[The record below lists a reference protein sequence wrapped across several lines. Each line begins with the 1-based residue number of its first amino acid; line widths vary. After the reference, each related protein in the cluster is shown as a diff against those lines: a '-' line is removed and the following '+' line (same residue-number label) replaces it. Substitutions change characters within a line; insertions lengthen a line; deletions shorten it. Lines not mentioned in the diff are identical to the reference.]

1 MAGRKK
7 TVATKVDERGKEII
21 KALQSFEEAKGLGVD
36 VVCNALEEALV
47 NAYQKSVSD

>member
-21 KALQSFEEAKGLGVD
+21 KALQSFEK
-36 VVCNALEEALV
+36 
-47 NAYQKSVSD
+47 QKV